1 MVDKDGDPCPIAT
14 LPLQFIVFGEGVFKS
29 VCNGDAI
36 SLESFELP
44 RMKLFS
50 GKLVVLV
57 QYTKKAGTIEFSVSG
72 S

>member
-1 MVDKDGDPCPIAT
+1 M
-14 LPLQFIVFGEGVFKS
+14 FGERVFKS

-50 GKLVVLV
+50 GKPVVLV
-57 QYTKKAGTIEFSVSG
+57 QSTKNAGAIELSVSG